1 MTESC
6 DEQSPNRSALHWSLK
21 AAELELAQIAKE
33 MRYLRD
39 IRREKRLQVS
49 RLKGLIEKDRAGEQ

>member
-1 MTESC
+1 MSDE
-6 DEQSPNRSALHWSLK
+6 EQSANRSALHGSLK
-21 AAELELAQIAKE
+21 AAERELAQIVKE

-49 RLKGLIEKDRAGEQ
+49 RLKGLIEKDRVGEQ